1 MTSSSQSR
9 TAKTMKNSV
18 VALTMYFV
26 NLLLQFYSRKVF
38 LDYLGIEVL
47 GLNTTAT
54 NILQFLNLAELGV
67 WSAVATSLYKPLHE
81 NDQDTIN
88 KIVSFNGLI
97 YRRIAY
103 LIIAL
108 SLITMIFF
116 PIIFDKMELPL
127 WYAYGSF
134 SALLFSSLLGYFVN
148 YKQLL
153 LSADQKDYKIQF
165 SLKLSTL
172 IKVGS
177 QIVILQIAHH
187 PYIWW
192 LILEVLFAIVGAI
205 SLNIVIKKTY
215 PLLKQTAD
223 TFKSLKQEF
232 PEIITKIKQLFI
244 QKVSGFVLFQTSPI
258 IIYSLSSLSLVALY
272 GNYHLIIQGL
282 ISLLAAIFNSMLA
295 GIGNL
300 VASSSKEHI
309 LDVFFQ
315 LLSLRFY
322 IIAILSYGA
331 WLFSQYFIGWWIGSE
346 YLLPKSSLLI
356 MVATFCVYTNRYV
369 VYDYLAAFG
378 YFGDVWASII
388 EVVLNIGLSI
398 GLGIIWGLN
407 GVLSGV
413 LISLIII
420 SCIWKPFYLFK
431 IKLKAGYIRFC
442 QNIFKLLLPIIG
454 LIIPNECIFTFDS
467 EIQLL
472 QPLISYTSFTFLLGL
487 TYWGLLKPFRVV
499 LAKVFNIFL
508 RK

>member
-1 MTSSSQSR
+1 
-9 TAKTMKNSV
+9 MKNSI
-18 VALTMYFV
+18 VALTMYFI
-26 NLLLQFYSRKVF
+26 NLILQFYSRKVF
-38 LDYLGIEVL
+38 LDYLGVEVL

-67 WSAVATSLYKPLHE
+67 WSAVATSLYKPLYE
-81 NDQDTIN
+81 NEHDTIN
-88 KIVSFNGLI
+88 KIVTFNGLI
-97 YRRIAY
+97 YRRIAW
-103 LIIAL
+103 LIIGVSA
-108 SLITMIFF
+108 IVMCFF
-116 PIIFDKMELPL
+116 PIIFKKIELPL

-134 SALLFSSLLGYFVN
+134 IALLFSSLLGYFVN
-148 YKQLL
+148 YKQLI
-153 LSADQKDYKIQF
+153 LSADQKDYKIQI

-172 IKVGS
+172 IKVGA
-177 QIVILQIAHH
+177 QIIILQIAPL

-192 LILEVLFAIVGAI
+192 LFLEVLFAIVGAI

-215 PLLKQTAD
+215 PFLKQTED
-223 TFKSLKQEF
+223 SFKSLKQEL
-232 PEIITKIKQLFI
+232 PDIITKIKQLFI
-244 QKVSGFVLFQTSPI
+244 QKISGFVLFQTSPL

-309 LDVFFQ
+309 LNVFNQ

-331 WLFSQYFIGWWIGSE
+331 WLFSQYFITWWIGDE
-346 YLLPKSSLLI
+346 YLLPKTTLFI
-356 MVATFCVYTNRYV
+356 MVSTFCIYTNRYI
-369 VYDYLAAFG
+369 VYDYLSAFG

-398 GLGIIWGLN
+398 SLGFIWGLN
-407 GVLSGV
+407 GVLAGV

-431 IKLKAGYIRFC
+431 IKLKTGYSLFIK
-442 QNIFKLLLPIIG
+442 NVMILLLPMTT
-454 LIIPNECIFTFDS
+454 LIMVNENLIFPNCNSTLFHQFCKIFIFS
-467 EIQLL
+467 
-472 QPLISYTSFTFLLGL
+472 ISLGL
-487 TYWGLLKPFRVV
+487 SYWIFFKPFRRVIKNTIST
-499 LAKVFNIFL
+499 LS
-508 RK
+508 RS